1 MNEKTLSVFVDE
13 SGRFRHPDP
22 DSRFYIVSLVLH
34 DQSVDISSKLDALD
48 LRLRDLHIEKLCFHA
63 GPLIRQEKVF
73 AVMDRSFRYRIFA
86 AMMAFARHVDFRYR
100 CLVVDKKNVTSS
112 AMIVRILGDGLAKFL
127 DEQRS
132 VVGAFDRVKIYYD
145 CGQAPMTNLLHRT
158 FVASPGVKVEFAQA
172 VRPGRYRLFQI
183 ADLICTV
190 KLIEEKI
197 RVGEGMTASEA
208 RFFGGAKE
216 FRHNVLRYLRQ
227 KEI

>member
-112 AMIVRILGDGLAKFL
+112 AASRPYALWPVLKIQPCQPQNHAPTMGMRRMAIDSS
-127 DEQRS
+127 DET
-132 VVGAFDRVKIYYD
+132 ANET
-145 CGQAPMTNLLHRT
+145 AA
-158 FVASPGVKVEFAQA
+158 VATIASGA
-172 VRPGRYRLFQI
+172 VRRGCMKP
-183 ADLICTV
+183 T
-190 KLIEEKI
+190 
-197 RVGEGMTASEA
+197 TSASTSM
-208 RFFGGAKE
+208 
-216 FRHNVLRYLRQ
+216 
-227 KEI
+227 

>member
-1 MNEKTLSVFVDE
+1 MDE
-13 SGRFRHPDP
+13 SGILAKDDP
-22 DSRFYIVSLVLH
+22 TSRFYIVALVLH
-34 DQSVDISSKLDALD
+34 EQERAIAAEVERLDRELEAVG
-48 LRLRDLHIEKLCFHA
+48 IANLCFHA

-145 CGQAPMTNLLHRT
+145 CGQIPMTNLLHRT

-172 VRPGRYRLFQI
+172 VRPEQSSAARRSP
-183 ADLICTV
+183 
-190 KLIEEKI
+190 
-197 RVGEGMTASEA
+197 RVGSRSPPRTCGTYAVAS
-208 RFFGGAKE
+208 RRAKADSPTSSA
-216 FRHNVLRYLRQ
+216 
-227 KEI
+227 